1 MMINQDVLP
10 IADGVYARLTTPS
23 AGWGLSNGGLI
34 ACPSGPAAWVD
45 APYDRRL
52 AEEFRVASAPL
63 LAPGGTVE
71 SVFVTHG
78 NGDHLWGASVLPE
91 AEIIATEETVHHI
104 EFDPDP
110 ATMRALV
117 HSGATDPVTRYLLRH
132 FGGFDWS
139 DCVPVLPTRTFTGEL
154 DLQVGR
160 IPVRLRTVGPAHT
173 GGDLIVHLPEQQVVF
188 AGDVIFAS
196 TDEQPGDHVVH
207 WAGPLSGIIRACQ
220 DILDT
225 GAQTIVPGHGPLLDR
240 AGVRAHISYLEYL
253 AERAGALHSAGL
265 TPYEAA
271 RQLATERRYP
281 ELGLVERLL
290 VTLSSEYRYLDGST
304 ETPNPLAVAGQMAQ
318 LAWELEE
325 SA

>member
-1 MMINQDVLP
+1 M
-10 IADGVYARLTTPS
+10 
-23 AGWGLSNGGLI
+23 
-34 ACPSGPAAWVD
+34 
-45 APYDRRL
+45 
-52 AEEFRVASAPL
+52 
-63 LAPGGTVE
+63 
-71 SVFVTHG
+71 
-78 NGDHLWGASVLPE
+78 LPE

-173 GGDLIVHLPEQQVVF
+173 SGDLIVHLPEQQVVF

-240 AGVRAHISYLEYL
+240 AGVRSHISYLEYL
-253 AERAGALHSAGL
+253 AERAGALHSAGFTPTRRPGSWRPSAATRNSAWWNACWSPSAASTGTWTAAPRPRTRSPSPARWLSWPGSWRSPPDRRGAYQGSGPPAAKNPPVGPSGPSSAIL
-265 TPYEAA
+265 TMISAPSSTVWWPA
-271 RQLATERRYP
+271 RPFRS
-281 ELGLVERLL
+281 V
-290 VTLSSEYRYLDGST
+290 
-304 ETPNPLAVAGQMAQ
+304 AV
-318 LAWELEE
+318 
-325 SA
+325 